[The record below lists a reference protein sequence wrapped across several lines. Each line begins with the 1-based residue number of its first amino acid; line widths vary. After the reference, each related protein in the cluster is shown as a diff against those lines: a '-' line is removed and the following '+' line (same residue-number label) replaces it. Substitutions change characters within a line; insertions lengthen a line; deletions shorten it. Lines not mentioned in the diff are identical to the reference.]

1 MNTLVL
7 LLAVSAPSVEIGIE
21 DAARRAVARGPRV
34 EAARARLQA
43 AESEVGVA
51 QAGLLP
57 RLELVARYSRLN
69 PIDNDPLVNLG
80 FDVDAAKAGAAQIQ
94 DPAARDVLSAQL
106 DGLAGLAAARIQ
118 VPSDQLAFSARLAYP
133 VSQLFFEILPA
144 LSARE
149 EGAKAASFELDVA
162 RNVVALEG
170 TEALLGLIRAR
181 RALEVSTLALERAET
196 NLAAAQA
203 RVEASRGTQTDVLR
217 LEARRAEAE
226 RLRATRAADARRAEV
241 ATRTLLGVASDATLE
256 PRLSGV
262 PVPPSAPPSELV
274 ARALKD
280 RDEARALGKQRSS
293 AGAAASAARGGLLPR
308 LSAEAFVAYENPSPL
323 YVPPGD
329 RFRDRWSLSAVLS
342 WSPDGAFRAS
352 KSADAAEARARE
364 VDASLRGLEDLIRIE
379 VEEAAARLE
388 AALVG
393 LASSQR
399 AETAAARARDN
410 VRGGF
415 EEGVFDATDLIDAE
429 LQLEEAR
436 LGVVDATVGAWLWQV
451 RLRRR
456 MGVHLWES
464 SAL

>member
-1 MNTLVL
+1 
-7 LLAVSAPSVEIGIE
+7 
-21 DAARRAVARGPRV
+21 
-34 EAARARLQA
+34 
-43 AESEVGVA
+43 
-51 QAGLLP
+51 
-57 RLELVARYSRLN
+57 
-69 PIDNDPLVNLG
+69 
-80 FDVDAAKAGAAQIQ
+80 
-94 DPAARDVLSAQL
+94 
-106 DGLAGLAAARIQ
+106 
-118 VPSDQLAFSARLAYP
+118 
-133 VSQLFFEILPA
+133 
-144 LSARE
+144 
-149 EGAKAASFELDVA
+149 
-162 RNVVALEG
+162 
-170 TEALLGLIRAR
+170 
-181 RALEVSTLALERAET
+181 
-196 NLAAAQA
+196 
-203 RVEASRGTQTDVLR
+203 
-217 LEARRAEAE
+217 
-226 RLRATRAADARRAEV
+226 
-241 ATRTLLGVASDATLE
+241 
-256 PRLSGV
+256 
-262 PVPPSAPPSELV
+262 SAPPSELV